1 MSTKTTKKQPTEAK
15 YVKNFVGN
23 DEAKA
28 KGMASEKLGVPT
40 KLLSNHHT
48 DKMYVFRKR

>member
-1 MSTKTTKKQPTEAK
+1 MSTKTTKPEQAK

-28 KGMASEKLGVPT
+28 KTAASEKLGVPI
-40 KLLSNHHT
+40 KLLEAHHT
-48 DKMYVFRKR
+48 DKLFVFQKRG